1 MSGSKSLPPGDAP
14 ASTSPADEPLTLT
27 VHSLPS
33 HTDGSV
39 NAVNARM
46 GRIKMVLLMLVAA
59 SPVILSYFTYYVIR
73 PEGRQNY
80 GELIE
85 PLRPIPVGL
94 KGVNAQGQEV
104 ELTSLKNQW
113 LFVSVGDSQCDERC
127 QNHLYYQRQIREGL
141 GKEKD
146 RLDWVW
152 LRTGSP
158 ELSEVLQL
166 ATAQA
171 VVLHMQA
178 PDIATWLEPAPGYGL
193 ADHLFVV
200 DPMGNWMMRFPAQA
214 DPKQMRR
221 DINRLLRASSF
232 WDRPGR

>member
-85 PLRPIPVGL
+85 PLRPIPAGL
-94 KGVNAQGQEV
+94 KGVNAQRQEV

-113 LFVSVGDSQCDERC
+113 LFVSVGDSLCDERC

-178 PDIATWLEPAPGYGL
+178 QDIAAWLEPAPGYGL